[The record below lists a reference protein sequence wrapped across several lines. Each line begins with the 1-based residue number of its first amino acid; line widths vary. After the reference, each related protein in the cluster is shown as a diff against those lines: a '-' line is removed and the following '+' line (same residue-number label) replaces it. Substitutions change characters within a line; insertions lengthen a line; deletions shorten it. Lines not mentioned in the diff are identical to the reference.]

1 MSSLPSVVPP
11 AVPFVPPVVPAPV
24 PAPAAPSFGAKLLK
38 TATDTLKA
46 VVAVA
51 TTPGGLTFMATVLG
65 TANPAIL
72 LVEQFGVRLLGPL
85 LTTWALPDISD
96 ADIATDLATKGYKVV
111 PYDPMAAVNA

>member
-1 MSSLPSVVPP
+1 MSSVI
-11 AVPFVPPVVPAPV
+11 PPVVPEPT
-24 PAPAAPSFGAKLLK
+24 PAPAPIPAPLPVAAPSFGAKLLK

-85 LTTWALPDISD
+85 LTTWAAPDISD